1 MMKILKEKIMSQVLI
16 GSQSKNFKA
25 LEEHPPLQSKDLSSS
40 QRETNSILTMTQKAQ
55 EKIFTFS
62 SPKEWRAS
70 LRDQITEIG
79 QTDPQKASRLS
90 QKILLYQGRQG
101 EIEELQEEGL
111 EVSSRPHFP
120 GLPGGMMGGEDLVLD
135 ILKGTV
141 QLMLEGNKQEVRNQK
156 DEQFIDAR
164 VQLPNGEWIM
174 GKHEGGRALSKP
186 KRSFKTM
193 CMKKYHLVAC
203 GQGKFISR
211 QVKYEGDFYENLFH
225 DLTGEAHYFI
235 NQESKY
241 TGCFNEGKRSGHG
254 TLEKYSRER
263 GEFYLY
269 YRGTWREDQPET
281 GTYFSQEGEEIAIV
295 RGGNLQGRASS
306 GAQGAPSQIPDRA
319 VLSSAPPTYEAERKE
334 TVEEEKASQRTGSS
348 GQRTRPLF
356 EEETKDAAP
365 THQPSSPFKRAE
377 KSSSPSPTRP
387 RPNTPL
393 RRQSS
398 TNFDPTIPPEV
409 ASPLLAQKLR
419 NPHQELSIDE
429 SIQLLTTCVKY
440 GNERAQN
447 LQGKEGVIVI
457 GNTGAGKSTMVNYL
471 AGCTMELKSPKELGF
486 KGIKKIVTVRS
497 RASGG
502 SFDEIMPIGHT
513 KESKTF
519 MPQIETD
526 PDQRF
531 TYCDCPGF
539 LDNRGAEI
547 NIANAVNV
555 RTAITRS
562 QSVKVVILINYHS
575 LMADRGRGLSD
586 MLKICS
592 NLFGHADNLE
602 LYKESLLLGIS
613 QAPLDMELDSLKE
626 WIVEDTPPMM
636 QSLAERIFIFDP
648 LERPLEGGWD
658 RDACLSHLETLAP
671 IENPS
676 AIFKTVLTDSDE
688 RKLLEITEQMGEQI
702 QSYLQEKNFAS
713 AASRLRHLQNL
724 SVIEHI
730 TVERLL
736 NQNVYQIGRFFQKT
750 VDDFKTH
757 CNFEHFS
764 SAETLMQELQT
775 ALEHFEDDLEEVINI
790 SRLEN
795 YYQETQIR
803 YQERVERERAQEEA
817 LKKAQG
823 QVEEL
828 LHLLEEQKQ
837 TMQQQLKSQEEKFQ
851 GMLQEMQNNIEATQ
865 SSYSQM
871 QETLRQEM
879 NERLAQ
885 KDEELSLAQSLSQ
898 EARLE
903 IEQSRAR
910 LEAEYA
916 QKLKTAEQ
924 EKAQLLQAQEAE
936 KAQRAQE
943 MAEQN
948 ARAEE
953 KIRAIEA
960 QQAQKVAELQ
970 STALPRIAF
979 GKAEWERYFG
989 EVGEQPPL
997 PADIGEILSGPC
1009 PYWEGRRVEDTHMLV
1024 LIPETVNGAPLTLN
1038 SLKELIQRPLEG
1050 GHNTD
1055 YRCYEDNIKNELGDQ
1070 GASHSYWALMTK
1082 DVLPNSRNKTFSE
1095 QQALIQGP
1103 YVVPGAL
1110 EAATAILMHHAKGG
1124 EKLYP
1129 QNPNT
1134 YTRCQEKVSNNLYR
1148 VLVGSFGPAGLD
1160 VSGGGNYFDCRF
1172 VNVGLGGL
1180 RKF

>member
-1 MMKILKEKIMSQVLI
+1 MSQVLI
-16 GSQSKNFKA
+16 RSQSKAFLKTLETETKETSSAQRPNTA
-25 LEEHPPLQSKDLSSS
+25 LCQA
-40 QRETNSILTMTQKAQ
+40 MTEQAQ
-55 EKIFTFS
+55 EKICAFS
-62 SPKEWRAS
+62 SPTEWRAS

-90 QKILLYQGRQG
+90 QKILLFQGRQG

-111 EVSSRPHFP
+111 EVRNRPHFP

-135 ILKGTV
+135 ILKGTI
-141 QLMLEGNKQEVRNQK
+141 QLMLEGNKSEVRNQK

-186 KRSFKTM
+186 KRSMRSFG
-193 CMKKYHLVAC
+193 MKKYHLVAC

-235 NQESKY
+235 NQDSRY
-241 TGCFNEGKRSGHG
+241 TGCFSEGKRSGHG
-254 TLEKYSRER
+254 ILEKYDRER

-281 GTYFSQEGEEIAIV
+281 GTYFSQIGEEIANV
-295 RGGNLQGRASS
+295 RDGNLQGRASA
-306 GAQGAPSQIPDRA
+306 GAQGVSLRAQDRVVLPSA
-319 VLSSAPPTYEAERKE
+319 LPTYAEERKDTE
-334 TVEEEKASQRTGSS
+334 VVGEEKSSRRAAASSQRPAPMFEEEK
-348 GQRTRPLF
+348 
-356 EEETKDAAP
+356 KAATS
-365 THQPSSPFKRAE
+365 THRPSSPFKRAG

-398 TNFDPTIPPEV
+398 TNFDPTIPPEE

-429 SIQLLTTCVKY
+429 SIELLTTCVKY

-471 AGCTMELKSPKELGF
+471 AGCTMELKSPDELEIEGF
-486 KGIKKIVTVRS
+486 DPDSVIDDIVVVRPS
-497 RASGG
+497 REGG
-502 SFDEIMPIGHT
+502 RFDEIMPIGHT

-555 RTAITRS
+555 RTAITEA

-575 LMADRGRGLSD
+575 LRADRGRGLSD

-592 NLFGHADNLE
+592 NLFGHPDNLVR
-602 LYKESLLLGIS
+602 YQDSILLGVT
-613 QAPLDMELDSLKE
+613 QAPLNWKLERVKR
-626 WIVEDTPPMM
+626 WIVKDTPDIMAT
-636 QSLAERIFIFDP
+636 LAERIFLSDP
-648 LERPLEGGWD
+648 LDRPLAEGGWD
-658 RDACLSHLETLAP
+658 RDTCLSHLETLAP

-676 AIFKTVLTDSDE
+676 DIFKTVLTDSDE

-702 QSYLQEKNFAS
+702 QGFLQEKNFAS

-795 YYQETQIR
+795 YYRETQER
-803 YQERVERERAQEEA
+803 YQDRVERERIQEER

-837 TMQQQLKSQEEKFQ
+837 TMYQQLQAQEEKFQ
-851 GMLQEMQNNIEATQ
+851 GMLQEMQHNIEATQ
-865 SSYSQM
+865 ASYSQM

-903 IEQSRAR
+903 IEQSRER

-916 QKLKTAEQ
+916 QKLEAAEQ

-1024 LIPETVNGAPLTLN
+1024 LIPQSVNGAPLTLN

-1055 YRCYEDNIKNELGDQ
+1055 YRTYNSTIKGELGDQ

-1082 DVLPNSRNKTFSE
+1082 DVLPNSRSKTFSE

-1103 YVVPGAL
+1103 YEVPGVL

-1134 YTRCQEKVSNNLYR
+1134 YTRCQETLSNGYR

-1160 VSGGGNYFDCRF
+1160 VLYRYIGGYRNGYY
-1172 VNVGLGGL
+1172 GLGGV

>member
-1 MMKILKEKIMSQVLI
+1 MSQVLI

-25 LEEHPPLQSKDLSSS
+25 LEAETKETSSA
-40 QRETNSILTMTQKAQ
+40 QRPNAALCQAMTEQAQ
-55 EKIFTFS
+55 DKICAFS
-62 SPKEWRAS
+62 SPTEWRAS

-79 QTDPQKASRLS
+79 KIDPQKASRLS
-90 QKILLYQGRQG
+90 QKILFYQGRQG
-101 EIEELQEEGL
+101 ELAELQEEGL
-111 EVSSRPHFP
+111 EVSNRPHFP
-120 GLPGGMMGGEDLVLD
+120 GLPGGMMRESEWRQGPRMCFTGKEYRIEIFHIPAGYRYKDYRTPTWELSGQASCSITHVVGDSKTSIDELQNSSSSKKMQA
-135 ILKGTV
+135 LLQAKGLQAIDV
-141 QLMLEGNKQEVRNQK
+141 GAVAESNRA
-156 DEQFIDAR
+156 EQAGAASASNR
-164 VQLPNGEWIM
+164 SHS
-174 GKHEGGRALSKP
+174 HE
-186 KRSFKTM
+186 
-193 CMKKYHLVAC
+193 
-203 GQGKFISR
+203 
-211 QVKYEGDFYENLFH
+211 
-225 DLTGEAHYFI
+225 
-235 NQESKY
+235 
-241 TGCFNEGKRSGHG
+241 
-254 TLEKYSRER
+254 
-263 GEFYLY
+263 
-269 YRGTWREDQPET
+269 
-281 GTYFSQEGEEIAIV
+281 AIV
-295 RGGNLQGRASS
+295 ITGKTKYQMRGYARLNVAIEILLEPIPQNIPSTAETKSS
-306 GAQGAPSQIPDRA
+306 ET
-319 VLSSAPPTYEAERKE
+319 LPPITLKYAEEKEETEA
-334 TVEEEKASQRTGSS
+334 VEEEKSSRRAAASSQRTA
-348 GQRTRPLF
+348 PMF
-356 EEETKDAAP
+356 EEDKKAAAP
-365 THQPSSPFKRAE
+365 THRPSSSFKATR

-398 TNFDPTIPPEV
+398 TNFNPTIPPEE

-447 LQGKEGVIVI
+447 LQGKEGIIVI

-471 AGCTMELKSPKELGF
+471 AGCTMELKSPDELEIEGF
-486 KGIKKIVTVRS
+486 DPDSVIDDIVVVRPS
-497 RASGG
+497 IEGG
-502 SFDEIMPIGHT
+502 RFDEIMPIGHT

-555 RTAITRS
+555 RTAITQA

-575 LMADRGRGLSD
+575 LRADRGRGLSD

-592 NLFGHADNLE
+592 NLFGHPDNLVR
-602 LYKESLLLGIS
+602 YQDSILLGVT
-613 QAPLDMELDSLKE
+613 QAPLSWKLERVKR
-626 WIVEDTPPMM
+626 WIVKDTPDIMAT
-636 QSLAERIFIFDP
+636 LAERIFLSDP
-648 LERPLEGGWD
+648 LDRPLAEGGWD
-658 RDACLSHLETLAP
+658 RDTCLSHLETLAP

-702 QSYLQEKNFAS
+702 QEYLQEKNFAS

-764 SAETLMQELQT
+764 SAEILMQELRA
-775 ALEHFEDDLEEVINI
+775 ALDHFEDDLEEVINI

-795 YYQETQIR
+795 YYQETQER
-803 YQERVERERAQEEA
+803 YQDRVERERIQEER

-837 TMQQQLKSQEEKFQ
+837 TMHQQLQAQEEKFQ
-851 GMLQEMQNNIEATQ
+851 GMLQEMQSNIESTQ
-865 SSYSQM
+865 ASYSQM

-916 QKLKTAEQ
+916 QKLEAAEQ
-924 EKAQLLQAQEAE
+924 EKAQLLQSQEAE

-1009 PYWEGRRVEDTHMLV
+1009 PYWEGRRVEDTHLLV
-1024 LIPETVNGAPLTLN
+1024 LIPQSVNGAPLTLN
-1038 SLKELIQRPLEG
+1038 SLKELIQRPCEG

-1055 YRCYEDNIKNELGDQ
+1055 YGYYNDNIKNELGDQ

-1129 QNPNT
+1129 MNPTT
-1134 YTRCQEKVSNNLYR
+1134 YTRCQEMLSTGYR
-1148 VLVGSFGPAGLD
+1148 VVVGSFGSSGLGVLDDYD
-1160 VSGGGNYFDCRF
+1160 VAFRVDDGG
-1172 VNVGLGGL
+1172 GLGGV